1 MRTTIDPKL
10 NLAATPTRQS
20 RNTQSE
26 SSPRASFDD
35 ALKSVKP
42 KQKHAEETRIS
53 ETKKVAEPKKK
64 PQPKTRSADEAPAAD
79 EAKDTTETAEPTKCK
94 PQVTEASS
102 EEVDT
107 PDEPGDNP
115 VAGKKVDESD
125 EMQTNVS
132 ELSPLLAQQ
141 TQQLE
146 TPTETTEAEAAGEV
160 AAATEVVSKSAQ
172 QTPTSSTQTP
182 ASTEAEASGPEAS
195 SLDKSAATP
204 LQSDADAE
212 NTESESDAKESAKNA
227 ETKTSELS
235 DMTSVNAEKAT
246 AGGGKVP
253 APADAPAPP
262 AQPAVPSTSHVT
274 AKIPEP
280 QIQPHH
286 VPQDLRFADDNHPH
300 IVTAIRGE
308 LLPDGG
314 KMTLK
319 LDPPELGALQVQVHL
334 HDGAM
339 TATFQTSN
347 DDATR
352 MLSHSLASLK
362 NALESQGINVEKLQ
376 VQQAPRDQQ
385 AGTNQ
390 DPREQQQNQWDNPSA
405 RQEQQRREMLQ
416 RMWRK
421 LAGSDDPLDMVA

>member
-1 MRTTIDPKL
+1 
-10 NLAATPTRQS
+10 
-20 RNTQSE
+20 
-26 SSPRASFDD
+26 
-35 ALKSVKP
+35 
-42 KQKHAEETRIS
+42 
-53 ETKKVAEPKKK
+53 
-64 PQPKTRSADEAPAAD
+64 
-79 EAKDTTETAEPTKCK
+79 
-94 PQVTEASS
+94 
-102 EEVDT
+102 
-107 PDEPGDNP
+107 
-115 VAGKKVDESD
+115 
-125 EMQTNVS
+125 
-132 ELSPLLAQQ
+132 
-141 TQQLE
+141 
-146 TPTETTEAEAAGEV
+146 
-160 AAATEVVSKSAQ
+160 
-172 QTPTSSTQTP
+172 
-182 ASTEAEASGPEAS
+182 
-195 SLDKSAATP
+195 
-204 LQSDADAE
+204 
-212 NTESESDAKESAKNA
+212 
-227 ETKTSELS
+227 
-235 DMTSVNAEKAT
+235 MTSVNAEKAT